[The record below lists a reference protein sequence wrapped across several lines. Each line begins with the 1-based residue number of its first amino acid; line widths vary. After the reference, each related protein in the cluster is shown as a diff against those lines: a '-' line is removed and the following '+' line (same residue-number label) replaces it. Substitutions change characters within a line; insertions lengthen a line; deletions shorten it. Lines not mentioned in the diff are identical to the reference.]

1 MSTDARAL
9 RQFAELIRAG
19 NNVEIPFEKFGTQTA
34 KDLSWLL
41 GITKAAGGPIAPTL
55 DRLATVILKRDQSSR
70 ELELAVAGPKA
81 SSRLVLSLPVL
92 VFIGAGISGIPIFK
106 VLTNQPVVWGSLV
119 LGGLMFWLGHRWTSV
134 LLAKAEPET
143 SDPGLNLDALA
154 IASQAGLPLPAAA
167 DLVGGIDVSELQ
179 EMSLNSSIAMV
190 QLLIDRADSL
200 RQEQHNRDRLKIQK
214 TSVAVLWPLG
224 ITVLPAF
231 VLIAIVPVAAALLQN
246 Q

>member
-19 NNVEIPFEKFGTQTA
+19 NNIEVPFELFGAQTS

-55 DRLATVILKRDQSSR
+55 DRLATVVMKRDQSSR

-81 SSRLVLSLPVL
+81 SSRLVLSLPIL
-92 VFIGAGISGIPIFK
+92 VFVGAGISGIPIFK
-106 VLTNQPVVWGSLV
+106 VLSNQPIVWGSLA
-119 LGGLMFWLGHRWTSV
+119 LGGFLFWLGHRWTSV
-134 LLAKAEPET
+134 LLARAEPEKG
-143 SDPGLNLDALA
+143 DPGLNLDAMA
-154 IASQAGLPLPAAA
+154 IATQAGLPLPAAA
-167 DLVGGIDVSELQ
+167 ALVGEIDVSELQ

-200 RQEQHNRDRLKIQK
+200 RQEQNNRDHLKIQK

-224 ITVLPAF
+224 LTVLPAF
-231 VLIAIVPVAAALLQN
+231 ILIAIVPVAAALLQN